1 MIDCGTHPRVQLSA
15 DGGIPT
21 RFSTIDA
28 STKPSLLVIDLVDNC
43 STHEVISMPVIL
55 GLKPDLDLNAEDL
68 TVRQV
73 LVADKVGLL
82 VSASRL
88 HP

>member
-28 STKPSLLVIDLVDNC
+28 STKPSLLVIDLVDK
-43 STHEVISMPVIL
+43 SRHKILSMPALL
-55 GLKPDLDLNAEDL
+55 GLRPDVDLNAEDL
-68 TVRQV
+68 TVRQL
-73 LVADKVGLL
+73 LVADKVWLL
-82 VSASRL
+82 VSA
-88 HP
+88 